1 MKRIVSLLLT
11 IVILMTM
18 VANVTAEDTGIDLS
32 ASITSSG
39 ENTVLTVSDGI
50 ALGKPTAEIAS
61 TLSDPIVKYNGKR
74 INSSFEN
81 GIVKFVVD
89 KAGDYIIM
97 QHDGSQIIEDSKPEE
112 PAKEQDNSITEVTE
126 VGNAVAGDGSNVTA
140 VIKNVSVEGWTYGL
154 TGEALSNS
162 RTVLLSTVNGPKK
175 VDDMPEEAK
184 KVIESVTGKTSSTYV
199 TSFFDLSLVDSNSNK
214 VEKRATFTLT
224 LSESIIKGLKSVY
237 ILHMKNDGRFECVP
251 ATLKGNNITFTLNSQ
266 SPVAYVLNY
275 GNAKPVVNTCAK

>member
-32 ASITSSG
+32 ASIASSG

-97 QHDGSQIIEDSKPEE
+97 QNDGSQIIEDSKPEE

-126 VGNAVAGDGSNVTA
+126 VGNAVAGDG
-140 VIKNVSVEGWTYGL
+140 
-154 TGEALSNS
+154 
-162 RTVLLSTVNGPKK
+162 
-175 VDDMPEEAK
+175 
-184 KVIESVTGKTSSTYV
+184 
-199 TSFFDLSLVDSNSNK
+199 
-214 VEKRATFTLT
+214 
-224 LSESIIKGLKSVY
+224 
-237 ILHMKNDGRFECVP
+237 
-251 ATLKGNNITFTLNSQ
+251 
-266 SPVAYVLNY
+266 
-275 GNAKPVVNTCAK
+275 